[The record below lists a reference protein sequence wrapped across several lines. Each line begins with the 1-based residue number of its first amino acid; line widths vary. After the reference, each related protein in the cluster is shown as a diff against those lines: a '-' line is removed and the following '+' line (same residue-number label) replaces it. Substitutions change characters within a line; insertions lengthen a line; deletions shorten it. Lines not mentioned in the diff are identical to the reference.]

1 MFKLLFLFALISSS
15 FAGTELIQA
24 NPLMSENEG
33 VKLLQE
39 KSESETKRF
48 VFRDGFKSPATRGD
62 FVILWG
68 VGASTE
74 NQKITEDE
82 YKGLWRVMN
91 YLSNTGFRV
100 VMNFRATGADL
111 KIAAETASSS
121 VILFSGHGNKTAFYD
136 WDGKPVD
143 YKVFEKVSK
152 SVYQFILSA
161 CEGRIALD
169 DNYVVP
175 KRIQTYAWEGL
186 TNSTELITFLVGD
199 SWTGLERGKE

>member
-1 MFKLLFLFALISSS
+1 MLKFFFLFALVANA
-15 FAGTELIQA
+15 FAGTGSIQSH
-24 NPLMSENEG
+24 PLMSEQNGVDLLREKLEG
-33 VKLLQE
+33 
-39 KSESETKRF
+39 ETKRF
-48 VFRDGFKSPATRGD
+48 IFKNGLKAPYTRGD

-91 YLSNTGFRV
+91 YLSSNGFRV
-100 VMNFRATGADL
+100 VMNVRATGADL
-111 KIAAETASSS
+111 KLAAESPTSS
-121 VILFSGHGNKTAFYD
+121 VLLFSGHGNKTAFYD
-136 WDGKPVD
+136 WDEKAVD
-143 YKVFEKVSK
+143 YKVLEKASK

-175 KRIQTYAWEGL
+175 KRIQTYAWTGL
-186 TNSTELITFLVGD
+186 TNSTELIDFLVGD
-199 SWTGLERGKE
+199 TWTGFERGKE

>member
-1 MFKLLFLFALISSS
+1 MLKFFFLFALVANV
-15 FAGTELIQA
+15 FAGTGSIQSH
-24 NPLMSENEG
+24 PLMSEENGVELLREKLEG
-33 VKLLQE
+33 
-39 KSESETKRF
+39 ETKRF
-48 VFRDGFKSPATRGD
+48 IFKNGLKSPYTRGD

-91 YLSNTGFRV
+91 YLSSNGFRV
-100 VMNFRATGADL
+100 VMNVRATGEDL
-111 KIAAETASSS
+111 KLAAMSPTSS
-121 VILFSGHGNKTAFYD
+121 VLLFSGHGNKTAFYD
-136 WDGKPVD
+136 WNEKAVD
-143 YKVFEKVSK
+143 YKVLEKASK

-175 KRIQTYAWEGL
+175 KRIQTYAWTGL
-186 TNSTELITFLVGD
+186 TNSTELIDFLVGD
-199 SWTGLERGKE
+199 TWTGFERGKE